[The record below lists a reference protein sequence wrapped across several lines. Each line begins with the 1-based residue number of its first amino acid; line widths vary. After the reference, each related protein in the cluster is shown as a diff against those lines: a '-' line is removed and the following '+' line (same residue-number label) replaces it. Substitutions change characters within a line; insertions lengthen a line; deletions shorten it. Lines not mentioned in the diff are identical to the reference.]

1 DMSVCL
7 LAYDR
12 MRPLVRLDQRPLPR
26 SPLFPYTTLFRS
38 LESSLDGARSLS
50 VPPGLTELQRV
61 SSASLVPRRRGR
73 DRRRPAGGTGTD
85 GGTARRAARSGHR
98 RRQRAAFRAAAV
110 RRPAGRDVG
119 ATGFGGG
126 AGNVA
131 FAPGA

>member
-73 DRRRPAGGTGTD
+73 DRRRPAGDTGTED
-85 GGTARRAARSGHR
+85 RKSTRLNSSHVNNSYAVFCLKRKSRR
-98 RRQRAAFRAAAV
+98 
-110 RRPAGRDVG
+110 
-119 ATGFGGG
+119 
-126 AGNVA
+126 VA
-131 FAPGA
+131 SYIVSII